1 LSIDDRRIRRPRAN
15 NVGTNMA
22 VLEIGGPGSDEGAE
36 SGLRRAI
43 DAEGRRTFRTR
54 NRAVEDNRTTIIQ

>member
-1 LSIDDRRIRRPRAN
+1 
-15 NVGTNMA
+15 MA